1 MRTLYFFAAA
11 FAAAVLPLSGA
22 DQTAAV
28 VEQYCQAC
36 HNATVATRGLSFAD
50 LDPAAPAK
58 QPEAWESIVK
68 KLAYRHMPPVGMPRP
83 DEATYEAVVD
93 EIAGSLDAAADA
105 HPNPG
110 RTATFR
116 RLNRT
121 EYRNAI
127 RDLLHLDVDVSSLL
141 PRDESS
147 NGFDNITV
155 GELSPMLMEGYLNAA
170 HKISRLAVGGP
181 LRDVGGELILVPA
194 DLTQEQHAPGL
205 PFGTRGGTAVS
216 HNFPLDGEYEIRM
229 TLSRDRDEQVEGLR
243 GDFTAELAL
252 DGKRI
257 GLFPISPPESRD
269 HSQVDKDL
277 HVRIPV
283 TAGPHEIS
291 ATFLK
296 KSAALLETE
305 RQPYLARFNMD
316 RHPRAQPAVYSI
328 SITGPYDAAGPGET
342 PSRERIFTCRPA
354 QASEEGACAKQV
366 IAQLAR
372 RGYRR
377 PVTASDTD
385 QLMRFYEQGREERG
399 FEGGIEMALRALLA
413 SPEFLFRIERDPA
426 GVAPKSAYR
435 VSDLALA
442 SRLSF
447 FLWSSIPDD
456 ELLEVAERGEL
467 RKPEILEK
475 QVRRMLADARSQS
488 LIDSFAGQ
496 WLYLRNL
503 DSVNPDRRIYPDF
516 DENLRQAFR
525 RETELLFETIVRED
539 RPLVELI
546 GADYTFLNERLAKH
560 YGIPHVYG
568 SQFRRV
574 QLPTDSHRGGLL
586 TQASV
591 LSVTSY
597 ANRTSPV
604 VRGKW
609 ILTNIMGTPPPPPPP
624 DVPPLK
630 EKSPSGK
637 KLSGRELLAEHRANP
652 LCASCHNTLDPVG
665 LALENYDAIGRWRN
679 RDDGVPVDASGV
691 LPDGSPFDGP
701 EGFRQAL
708 LARPELF
715 VATASEKMLTYALGR
730 GLEYYD
736 MPAIRDI
743 VSHAAEYDYRFSAIV
758 LGIVES
764 TPFQMRMSQ

>member
-1 MRTLYFFAAA
+1 MRTRYLVVTA
-11 FAAAVLPLSGA
+11 FLAVVSSLSGA
-22 DQTAAV
+22 DTTGAV

-58 QPEAWESIVK
+58 DPKVWESIVE
-68 KLAYRHMPPVGMPRP
+68 KLTHRHMPPVGMPRP
-83 DEATYEAVVD
+83 DEETYEAVVD
-93 EIAGSLDAAADA
+93 TIAGSLDAAARA

-127 RDLLHLDVDVSSLL
+127 RDLLDLDVDVSSTL

-155 GELSPMLMEGYLNAA
+155 GEVSPMLLEGYLNAA

-205 PFGTRGGTAVS
+205 PFGTRGGTVVS
-216 HNFPLDGEYEIRM
+216 HNFPLDGQYEIRM

-243 GDFTAELAL
+243 GEFEAELAL

-257 GLFPISPPESRD
+257 GLFPVAQPENRD
-269 HSQVDKDL
+269 HSQADKHL
-277 HVRIPV
+277 FVRVPV
-283 TAGPHEIS
+283 LAGPHEIS

-328 SITGPYDAAGPGET
+328 SITGPYDPAGPGDT

-354 QASEEGACAKQV
+354 QASEESACAKR
-366 IAQLAR
+366 ILSQLIR
-372 RGYRR
+372 RAYRR
-377 PVTASDTD
+377 PIQAADTD
-385 QLMRFYEQGREERG
+385 QLMGFYEQGRKERG
-399 FEGGIEMALRALLA
+399 FEGGIEMALRALLV
-413 SPEFLFRIERDPA
+413 SPEFLFRIERDPS
-426 GVAPKSAYR
+426 GVAPETAYP
-435 VSDLALA
+435 VSDIALA

-447 FLWSSIPDD
+447 FLWSSIPDA
-456 ELLEVAERGEL
+456 ELLEAAERGEL
-467 RKPEILEK
+467 RKPDVLEK
-475 QVRRMLADARSQS
+475 QVRRMLADSRSQA

-503 DSVNPDRRIYPDF
+503 DSVSPDRRIYPDF
-516 DENLRQAFR
+516 DENLRRAFR

-574 QLPTDSHRGGLL
+574 QLPPDSHRGGLL

-609 ILTNIMGTPPPPPPP
+609 ILPNIMGTPPPPPPP

-637 KLSGRELLAEHRANP
+637 KLSGRELLADHRANP
-652 LCASCHNTLDPVG
+652 LCASCHNTLDPIG
-665 LALENYDAIGRWRN
+665 FALENYDAIGRWRN

-691 LPDGSPFDGP
+691 LPDGRPFDGP

-730 GLEYYD
+730 GVEYYD
-736 MPAIRDI
+736 MPAIREI
-743 VSHAAEYDYRFSAIV
+743 VSQAAEDDFRFSAIV

>member
-1 MRTLYFFAAA
+1 MKRIPLLT
-11 FAAAVLPLSGA
+11 VLLLASSASFLGA
-22 DQTAAV
+22 DQVADV
-28 VEQYCQAC
+28 VGQYCVAC
-36 HNATVATRGLSFAD
+36 HNENVATRGLSFAELD
-50 LDPAAPAK
+50 LADPTKHP
-58 QPEAWESIVK
+58 QAWEGVVK
-68 KLAYRHMPPVGMPRP
+68 KLTYRHMPPLGMPRP
-83 DEATYEAVVD
+83 DENTYKAVVAS
-93 EIAGSLDAAADA
+93 IAGSLDAALAA
-105 HPNPG
+105 NPNPG

-127 RDLLHLDVDVSSLL
+127 RDLLNLDVDVSAML

-155 GELSPMLMEGYLNAA
+155 GELSPMLLEGYLNAA

-181 LRDVGGELILVPA
+181 LRDVGGELIMVSPE
-194 DLTQEQHAPGL
+194 LTQEQHAPGL
-205 PFGTRGGTAVS
+205 PFGSRGGTAVT
-216 HNFPLDGEYEIRM
+216 HNFPLDGQYDIRM
-229 TLSRDRDEQVEGLR
+229 ALSRNRDEQVEGL
-243 GDFTAELAL
+243 GSDFEAELAL

-257 GLFPISPPESRD
+257 GLFPIAPPDSRD
-269 HSQVDKDL
+269 HSQVDKHL
-277 HVRIPV
+277 FVRVPV

-296 KSAALLETE
+296 KSAALVETE

-328 SITGPYDAAGPGET
+328 GITGPYEAAGPGDT
-342 PSRERIFTCRPA
+342 PSRERVFSCQPA
-354 QASEEGACAKQV
+354 QASEESACAKRV
-366 IAQLAR
+366 LSQLAR
-372 RGYRR
+372 RAYRR
-377 PVTASDTD
+377 PVESADTD
-385 QLMRFYEQGREERG
+385 KLMGFYEQGQRERG
-399 FEGGIEMALRALLA
+399 FEGGIEMALRALLV

-426 GVAPKSAYR
+426 GVAPKSSYP
-435 VSDLALA
+435 VTDLALA

-456 ELLEVAERGEL
+456 ELLEAAERGEL
-467 RKPEILEK
+467 HKTEVLEK
-475 QVRRMLADARSQS
+475 QVRRMLADSRSQA

-503 DSVNPDRRIYPDF
+503 DSVSPDRRIYPDF
-516 DENLRQAFR
+516 DDNLRQAFR

-574 QLPTDSHRGGLL
+574 QLPADSHRGGLL
-586 TQASV
+586 TQGSV
-591 LSVTSY
+591 LAVTSY

-624 DVPPLK
+624 NVPPLK

-637 KLSGRELLAEHRANP
+637 KLSGRELLAEHRSNP
-652 LCASCHNTLDPVG
+652 LCASCHNTLDPIG
-665 LALENYDAIGRWRN
+665 FSLENYDAIGRWRG

-691 LPDGSPFDGP
+691 LPDGRPFDGP

-715 VATASEKMLTYALGR
+715 VSTASEKMLTYALGR
-730 GLEYYD
+730 GLDHYD
-736 MPAIRDI
+736 MPAIREI
-743 VSHAAEYDYRFSAIV
+743 VSHASEDDYRFSAIV

-764 TPFQMRMSQ
+764 TPFKMRMSQ

>member
-1 MRTLYFFAAA
+1 MNTQYFLAAA
-11 FAAAVLPLSGA
+11 LVAVVLPLSGA
-22 DQTAAV
+22 DETAAV
-28 VEQYCQAC
+28 VQQYCSAC

-50 LDPAAPAK
+50 LDPAAPSK
-58 QPEAWESIVK
+58 DPEAWESVVK
-68 KLAYRHMPPVGMPRP
+68 KLSYRYMPPLGMPRP
-83 DEATYEAVVD
+83 DEDTYRTVVAS
-93 EIAGSLDAAADA
+93 ISGSLDAAAAA

-121 EYRNAI
+121 EYHNAI
-127 RDLLHLDVDVSSLL
+127 RDLLALDVDVSSLL

-155 GELSPMLMEGYLNAA
+155 GELSPMLLEGYLNAA

-181 LRDVGGELILVPA
+181 LRDPGGEIILVPP
-194 DLTQEQHAPGL
+194 DFTQEQHTEGL
-205 PFGTRGGTAVS
+205 PFGTRGGTVVS
-216 HNFPLDGEYEIRM
+216 HTFPLDGEYEIRM
-229 TLSRDRDEQVEGLR
+229 ALSRDRDEQVEGLR
-243 GDFTAELAL
+243 GTFEAELSL

-257 GLFPISPPESRD
+257 GLFPIVPPETRD
-269 HSQVDKDL
+269 HSQVDKHL
-277 HVRIPV
+277 FVRVPV
-283 TAGPHEIS
+283 TAGPHKIS
-291 ATFLK
+291 ATFMK
-296 KSAALLETE
+296 KSSALLETE

-328 SITGPYDAAGPGET
+328 GITGPYDAAGPGDT

-354 QASEEGACAKQV
+354 QASEESACAKQV
-366 IAQLAR
+366 LSQLAR
-372 RGYRR
+372 RAYRR
-377 PVTASDTD
+377 PVQSADTD
-385 QLMRFYEQGREERG
+385 KLMGFYEQGRQERG
-399 FEGGIEMALRALLA
+399 FEGGIEMALRALLV

-426 GVAPKSAYR
+426 GVAPNSPYQI
-435 VSDLALA
+435 SDMALA

-456 ELLEVAERGEL
+456 ELINVAERGEL
-467 RKPEILEK
+467 RKPEVLEH
-475 QVRRMLADARSQS
+475 QVRRMLADARSQA
-488 LIDSFAGQ
+488 LVDSFAGQ

-503 DSVNPDRRIYPDF
+503 DSVSPDRRIYPDF
-516 DENLRQAFR
+516 DENLRQGFR
-525 RETELLFETIVRED
+525 RETELLFETIVHED
-539 RPLVELI
+539 RSLVDLI

-560 YGIPHVYG
+560 YGIPYVYG

-574 QLPTDSHRGGLL
+574 QLPPDSHRGGLL
-586 TQASV
+586 TQGSV
-591 LSVTSY
+591 LAVTSY

-604 VRGKW
+604 IRGKW

-624 DVPPLK
+624 NVPPLK

-652 LCASCHNTLDPVG
+652 LCASCHNTLDPIG
-665 LALENYDAIGRWRN
+665 FALENYDAIGRWRSK
-679 RDDGVPVDASGV
+679 DDGVPVDASGV
-691 LPDGSPFDGP
+691 LPDGRSFDGP

-715 VATASEKMLTYALGR
+715 VSTASEKMLTYALGR

-736 MPAIRDI
+736 MPAIREI
-743 VSHAAEYDYRFSAIV
+743 VSHAAEDDYRFSALV
-758 LGIVES
+758 LGIAES

>member
-1 MRTLYFFAAA
+1 MRIKYFFVIVFAAA
-11 FAAAVLPLSGA
+11 ALPLLGA
-22 DQTAAV
+22 DKTAAV

-50 LDPAAPAK
+50 LDPTAPAK
-58 QPEAWESIVK
+58 DPAAWESIVK
-68 KLAYRHMPPVGMPRP
+68 KLSYRHMPPVGMPRP
-83 DEATYEAVVD
+83 DEATYEAVVH
-93 EIAGSLDAAADA
+93 EIAGALDAAAEA

-121 EYRNAI
+121 EYRNVI
-127 RDLLHLDVDVSSLL
+127 RDLLDLDVDVSSLL

-181 LRDVGGELILVPA
+181 LRDVGGELILVPP

-205 PFGTRGGTAVS
+205 PFGTRGGTSVS
-216 HNFPLDGEYEIRM
+216 HNFPLDGQYEIRM
-229 TLSRDRDEQVEGLR
+229 ALSRDRDEQVEGLR
-243 GDFTAELAL
+243 GEFTAELAI

-257 GLFPISPPESRD
+257 GLFPIKPAEGRD
-269 HSQVDKDL
+269 HSQVDKHL
-277 HVRIPV
+277 FVRVPV

-328 SITGPYDAAGPGET
+328 GITGPYEAAGPGDT

-354 QASEEGACAKQV
+354 QPSEESACAKQV
-366 IAQLAR
+366 ISQLAR

-377 PVTASDTD
+377 PITASDTE
-385 QLMRFYEQGREERG
+385 QLMSFYEQGREERG
-399 FEGGIEMALRALLA
+399 FEGGVEMALRALLA

-426 GVAPKSAYR
+426 GVEPKSAYP

-456 ELLEVAERGEL
+456 ELLKVAESGQL
-467 RKPEILEK
+467 REREVLEK
-475 QVRRMLADARSQS
+475 QVRRMLADSRSQS

-503 DSVNPDRRIYPDF
+503 DSVNPDRRIFPDF

-546 GADYTFLNERLAKH
+546 SADYTFLNERLAKH
-560 YGIPHVYG
+560 YGIPYVYG
-568 SQFRRV
+568 SEFRRV
-574 QLPTDSHRGGLL
+574 QLPADSHRGGLL

-591 LSVTSY
+591 LAVTSY

-604 VRGKW
+604 IRGKW

-624 DVPPLK
+624 NVPPLK

-637 KLSGRELLAEHRANP
+637 KLSGRELLAEHRSNP

-665 LALENYDAIGRWRN
+665 FALENYDAIGRWRN
-679 RDDGVPVDASGV
+679 RDDGVTVDASGV
-691 LPDGSPFDGP
+691 LPDGKSFDGP

-743 VSHAAEYDYRFSAIV
+743 VSHAAEDDYRFSALV

-764 TPFQMRMSQ
+764 TPFQMRTSQ

>member
-1 MRTLYFFAAA
+1 MRTRYLVVTA
-11 FAAAVLPLSGA
+11 FLAVVSSLSGA
-22 DQTAAV
+22 DTTGAV

-58 QPEAWESIVK
+58 DPKVWESIVE
-68 KLAYRHMPPVGMPRP
+68 KLTHRHMPPVGMPRP
-83 DEATYEAVVD
+83 DEETYEAVVD
-93 EIAGSLDAAADA
+93 TIAGSLDAAARA

-127 RDLLHLDVDVSSLL
+127 RDLLDLDVDVSSTL

-155 GELSPMLMEGYLNAA
+155 GELSPMLLEGYLNAA

-205 PFGTRGGTAVS
+205 PFGTRGGTVVS
-216 HNFPLDGEYEIRM
+216 HNFPLDGQYEIRM

-243 GDFTAELAL
+243 GEFEAELAL

-257 GLFPISPPESRD
+257 GLFPVAQPENRD
-269 HSQVDKDL
+269 HSQADKHL
-277 HVRIPV
+277 FVRVPV
-283 TAGPHEIS
+283 SAGPHEIS

-328 SITGPYDAAGPGET
+328 SITGPYDPAGPGDT

-354 QASEEGACAKQV
+354 QASEESACAKR
-366 IAQLAR
+366 ILSQLIR
-372 RGYRR
+372 RAYRR
-377 PVTASDTD
+377 PIQAADTD
-385 QLMRFYEQGREERG
+385 QLMGFYEQGRKERG
-399 FEGGIEMALRALLA
+399 FEGGIEMALRALLV
-413 SPEFLFRIERDPA
+413 SPEFLFRIERDPS
-426 GVAPKSAYR
+426 GVAPETAYP
-435 VSDLALA
+435 VSDIALA

-447 FLWSSIPDD
+447 FLWSSIPDA
-456 ELLEVAERGEL
+456 ELLEAAERGEL
-467 RKPEILEK
+467 RKPDVLEK
-475 QVRRMLADARSQS
+475 QVRRMLADSRSQA

-503 DSVNPDRRIYPDF
+503 DSVSPDRRIYPDF
-516 DENLRQAFR
+516 DENLRRAFR

-574 QLPTDSHRGGLL
+574 QLPPDSHRGGLL

-637 KLSGRELLAEHRANP
+637 KLSGRELLADHRANP
-652 LCASCHNTLDPVG
+652 LCASCHNTLDPIG
-665 LALENYDAIGRWRN
+665 FALENYDAIGRWRN

-691 LPDGSPFDGP
+691 LPDGRPFDGP

-730 GLEYYD
+730 GVEYYD
-736 MPAIRDI
+736 MPAIREI
-743 VSHAAEYDYRFSAIV
+743 VSQAAEGDFRFSAIV